1 MKKLRHCPRLESS
14 YRVRGEAVQAMTLQ
28 NLTPSGRRPSAR
40 SVHAMVTAPHALATH
55 AGVGILRAGGNAA
68 DAGVGIAACL
78 SVLYSH
84 MTGVGGDAFF
94 LYYDASSR
102 AIHAYNGSGRA
113 AALADRAFYR
123 HLGVNEI
130 PQHGGPAA
138 LTVPGAVDAWFALHD
153 RFGRLPFEDTLKP
166 AIEHAHA
173 GAPIA
178 RSFARGL
185 YEEHALLAADSGAR
199 ALYAARPEYVI
210 GTRFAQPVLARTLER
225 IARERRAFWYEG
237 EAAAHVERA
246 CSAAGS
252 PLRAADLAAHR
263 GFFDK
268 PIRSRFGRFDA
279 LVTPPN
285 SQGLVL
291 SLAQNTYDAA
301 AQCADLPLGSPGLAH
316 LGIEA
321 IKLAFEDRDRWIGD
335 PAVVKAPID
344 QLLAPEYAVAR
355 AAEIDPYRARG
366 ATRRTRAAGGSASRS
381 RLRTSSGGDTTYFA
395 CVDEDGNA
403 LSMIQSLYFHFGSC
417 VGVPEL
423 GIVLQNRGCSFT
435 LEEGRPTSLAPG
447 RLPFHTLMAAM
458 LLDGGAPRLVYGT
471 MGGEGQPQT
480 TLQTSISIAERDM
493 DAQAA
498 LDLPR
503 WRYGRT
509 WGAYVPGVAIEARA
523 GEACIAGLR
532 ARGHNVIVAGDWEEP
547 MGHAGAILIDRGQG
561 VLVGASDMRSDGLAA
576 GW

>member
-1 MKKLRHCPRLESS
+1 
-14 YRVRGEAVQAMTLQ
+14 
-28 NLTPSGRRPSAR
+28 
-40 SVHAMVTAPHALATH
+40 
-55 AGVGILRAGGNAA
+55 
-68 DAGVGIAACL
+68 
-78 SVLYSH
+78 
-84 MTGVGGDAFF
+84 MTGIGGDAFF

-102 AIHAYNGSGRA
+102 SIHAYNGSGRA

-123 HLGVNEI
+123 RLGVGEI
-130 PQHGGPAA
+130 PEHGGPAA
-138 LTVPGAVDAWFALHD
+138 LTAPGAVDAWFALHE

-166 AIEHAHA
+166 AIEHARA

-185 YEEHALLAADSGAR
+185 HEERELLSADPGAAQ
-199 ALYAARPEYVI
+199 LYAAQQGYRI
-210 GTRFAQPVLARTLER
+210 GERFAQPALARTLER
-225 IARERRAFWYEG
+225 IARDGRAFWYEG

-252 PLRAADLAAHR
+252 PLRAADLAVHH
-263 GFFDK
+263 GFFNE
-268 PIRSRFGRFDA
+268 PIRSRFGRFES

-291 SLAQNTYDAA
+291 LLAQNTHDAT
-301 AQCADLPLGSPGLAH
+301 AQHAELPLGSPALAH

-335 PAVVKAPID
+335 PAVVKAPVD
-344 QLLAPEYAVAR
+344 KLLAPEYGVAR
-355 AAEIDPYRARG
+355 ASEIDPNEARG
-366 ATRRTRAAGGSASRS
+366 SRTHTADGSVSRS
-381 RLRTSSGGDTTYFA
+381 RARASSGGDTTYFA
-395 CVDEDGNA
+395 CVDGDGNA

-435 LEEGRPTSLAPG
+435 LDEGRPTSLAPG

-458 LLDGGAPRLVYGT
+458 LLEGNEPRLVYGT

-480 TLQTSISIAERDM
+480 TLQTSIAIVERGVDP
-493 DAQAA
+493 QAA

-509 WGAYVPGVAIEARA
+509 WGAHVPGVAIEARA

-532 ARGHNVIVAGDWEEP
+532 ARGHNVIVADDWEEP
-547 MGHAGAILIDRGQG
+547 MGHAGAILIDREQG